1 MSKTWSY
8 KRKIIHVHVYS
19 YQQNLPLNIFVH
31 LIFLELINLFLF
43 FKVF

>member
-8 KRKIIHVHVYS
+8 KHKINHVHVYS
-19 YQQNLPLNIFVH
+19 YQQNLRLHIFVH
-31 LIFLELINLFLF
+31 LIFLELINFFLF